1 MSGMESILLEWAVEF
16 VLVLL
21 TLAILL
27 AFIRLVIGPDPADRI
42 IALDLISVLIVAFLG
57 ALAIYSGEKS
67 FLDVAIA
74 YALIAFL
81 GTVALARF
89 REQLAKKAAG
99 GETDPP
105 RDADKEPED

>member
-1 MSGMESILLEWAVEF
+1 MGMENMVLELTTEL

-42 IALDLISVLIVAFLG
+42 VALDLISVLIVAYLG
-57 ALAIYSGEKS
+57 AISIYTGEKA

-89 REQLAKKAAG
+89 RERLAKRQQE
-99 GETDPP
+99 GEVEHD
-105 RDADKEPED
+105 

>member
-1 MSGMESILLEWAVEF
+1 MTGMENSLLLKTATQIT
-16 VLVLL
+16 LVLL
-21 TLAILL
+21 MMGLCL

-42 IALDLISVLIVAFLG
+42 VALDLISVLIVAILG
-57 ALAIYSGEKS
+57 ALTVYSGEKA

-89 REQLAKKAAG
+89 RERLARR
-99 GETDPP
+99 P
-105 RDADKEPED
+105 DKEEERNYIP

>member
-1 MSGMESILLEWAVEF
+1 MSGMENILLKGAAEVA
-16 VLVLL
+16 LVLL
-21 TLAILL
+21 ILAILL

-57 ALAIYSGEKS
+57 AFAIYSGEKS

-89 REQLAKKAAG
+89 RERLARKTVNEETDGA
-99 GETDPP
+99 GETE
-105 RDADKEPED
+105 KEHKE